1 MIISKSAA
9 VVGRCHVETECI
21 QSPPCGQL
29 QPVFFHCRTPRSIA
43 KCVYDMVAYSKLN
56 DSIIQLIKVYPN
68 PALREDSLREDPL
81 REDPL
86 REDPLREDPLR
97 EAKDLIERL
106 EKRQLYT
113 WIGETTPCKDMRW
126 FEVNKTANVYACVC
140 VLAVFFTL

>member
-1 MIISKSAA
+1 MIISKSTA

-43 KCVYDMVAYSKLN
+43 ECVIDMVAYSQLN

-86 REDPLREDPLR
+86 RE
-97 EAKDLIERL
+97 AKDLIERL

-113 WIGETTPCKDMRW
+113 CIGETTPCKDMRW

-140 VLAVFFTL
+140 VCTYMCTDSLLYIVE